1 MNKPFLFLMLLVA
14 SVAMSN
20 SLFAESPTSQPGQKS
35 TIGHRAQ
42 QEKDPKE
49 AESVRPGINDNFLN
63 PDLNL
68 EQWLSRFEIESR
80 EVYKA
85 RDEVIAKMGIRSGSQ
100 IADVG
105 AGTGF
110 FSRLF
115 ADRVGREGWV
125 FSVDISPRFIEH
137 IRKKCQDDRV
147 TNIAPVLCTD
157 RSICLPAN
165 SVDVVFICDTYH
177 HFEYPDQTLASI
189 YKSLRKGGTLIII
202 DFDRIPGES
211 REFLLNHIRA
221 GKEVFRKE
229 IESAGFRLKAEEKI
243 DGFQENYFLRFE
255 KK

>member
-14 SVAMSN
+14 SVATSN
-20 SLFAESPTSQPGQKS
+20 SLLAESPTSQPGQKS

-189 YKSLRKGGTLIII
+189 YKSLRKGGDLIII

-229 IESAGFRLKAEEKI
+229 IESAGFLLKAEEKI

>member
-14 SVAMSN
+14 SVATSN
-20 SLFAESPTSQPGQKS
+20 SLLAESPTSQPGQKS

-189 YKSLRKGGTLIII
+189 YKSLRKGGDLIII